1 MENKYKSVE
10 LKIDNPEGR
19 AKSVMIIGNIN
30 ICNDNKFNRLQR
42 FMWKKFFNIEIKN
55 IERK

>member
-1 MENKYKSVE
+1 MGYKPVE
-10 LKIDNPEGR
+10 IKVDKPEDR
-19 AKSVMIIGNIN
+19 AKSVMIVGNIN
-30 ICNDNKFNRLQR
+30 IYDDNKFNRLQR

>member
-1 MENKYKSVE
+1 MGYNTLE
-10 LKIDNPEGR
+10 LKVDNPEDR
-19 AKSVMIIGNIN
+19 AKSVMIVRNIN
-30 ICNDNKFNRLQR
+30 IYNDNKFNRLQR